1 MTIRFKGGYHGS
13 THVLATTLNEL
24 FNFNV
29 YKIMAGVLICSGAN
43 LAGNLPLKKFLGQW
57 RNRDNIV

>member
-13 THVLATTLNEL
+13 AHVLATTLINEL

-29 YKIMAGVLICSGAN
+29 YNNGGRADLQWCESSWKFALEKISRSVA
-43 LAGNLPLKKFLGQW
+43 KT
-57 RNRDNIV
+57 